1 LCSIHSFVKDQAS
14 GSITF
19 KKGWLMKKLTW
30 FVSSICAFSILAS
43 VNRIVAQDINPED
56 ASEKKGLKADR
67 FIVFNAPGATTTEPV
82 GVDGEGRVVG
92 FYFDANADEHGFL
105 RRENGKFVPI
115 VVPGLKLAI
124 PWDIN
129 SRGEIIGN
137 GFDAAG
143 MHGFLQTRDGKSV
156 VFDPP
161 GTAFTYA
168 NAINVHG
175 TITGSYCGVG
185 HCGAY
190 VRDRGGEITTFDY
203 PGAVWGTFPSSINE
217 KGEIAG
223 FWSDEVQNL
232 HLFLREPDGAIM
244 GLDPPG
250 SVSVGP
256 HVGISDAGELGGSYV
271 DTAQSLKGFF
281 RGRDGVFT
289 RINRR
294 VVVTGMDRDGTVAGS
309 AVNLTGPGTT
319 GFLRF
324 RNGSTKIF
332 QAPNAISTQVEG
344 ISHDGDVFGFF
355 STTPKNNA
363 FVWIRSRHGEKEE
376 EREDR
381 GDD

>member
-1 LCSIHSFVKDQAS
+1 
-14 GSITF
+14 
-19 KKGWLMKKLTW
+19 M
-30 FVSSICAFSILAS
+30 
-43 VNRIVAQDINPED
+43 
-56 ASEKKGLKADR
+56 
-67 FIVFNAPGATTTEPV
+67 
-82 GVDGEGRVVG
+82 
-92 FYFDANADEHGFL
+92 
-105 RRENGKFVPI
+105 
-115 VVPGLKLAI
+115 

-143 MHGFLQTRDGKSV
+143 MHGFLQNRDGKSV

-161 GTAFTYA
+161 GTAFTFA

-175 TITGSYCGVG
+175 TITGSYCGAS

-203 PGAVWGTFPSSINE
+203 PGAVWGTYPSAINK

-223 FWSDEVQNL
+223 IWVDEAQNR
-232 HLFLREPDGAIM
+232 HLFLREPDGSIM

-250 SVSVGP
+250 SVSIDGR
-256 HVGISDAGELGGSYV
+256 VGISDAGELGGSYV

-281 RGRDGVFT
+281 RDREGVFT

-294 VVVTGMDRDGTVAGS
+294 VVMSGMDRDGTVAGS

-319 GFLRF
+319 GFLRL
-324 RNGSTKIF
+324 RDGRTKIF
-332 QAPNAISTQVEG
+332 QAPNATSTQVEG
-344 ISHDGDVFGFF
+344 ISRNGDVFGFF
-355 STTPKNNA
+355 SAAQKSYA
-363 FVWIRSRHGEKEE
+363 FVWTRCRRGEKEE